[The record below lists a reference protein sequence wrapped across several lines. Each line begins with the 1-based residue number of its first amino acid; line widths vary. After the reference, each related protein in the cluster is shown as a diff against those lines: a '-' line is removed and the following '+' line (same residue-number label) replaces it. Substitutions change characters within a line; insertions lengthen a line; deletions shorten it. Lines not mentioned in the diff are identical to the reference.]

1 MAFIVEFASGVT
13 TEFDDR
19 ARYSI
24 DGSGCLHITT
34 ADERS
39 VHSPHAWV
47 RLVEKHD
54 PREPSSRF
62 V

>member
-1 MAFIVEFASGVT
+1 MAFSVEFSSGT
-13 TEFDDR
+13 TTDFDDR

-24 DGSGCLHITT
+24 DDSGCLHITT

-39 VHSPHAWV
+39 VHSSVAWI
-47 RLVEKHD
+47 RIVEKHD

>member
-24 DGSGCLHITT
+24 DDSGCLHITT

-39 VHSPHAWV
+39 VHASHAWI

>member
-1 MAFIVEFASGVT
+1 MAFTLELASGET
-13 TEFDDR
+13 AEFDDR

-24 DGSGCLHITT
+24 DGSGCLHITS

-39 VHSPHAWV
+39 IYSGHAWV